1 MNAWMLSVTS
11 LVGSGT
17 ATAQDA
23 AETRNSSTPG
33 SRLWLLRIHP
43 PHSGERFG
51 GEVRLFCTLLSTP
64 RPLFVEEFLEHLAFR
79 GGDPDGAG
87 DVLPQVRIDQPDRV
101 IASSQYQGLVQGRDT
116 DLLAVDLDPCPRA
129 NE

>member
-64 RPLFVEEFLEHLAFR
+64 RPAKPRRKPALANNRAPAQPLSGLWRPRLFVEEFFEDFAAGR
-79 GGDPDGAG
+79 SDPDRAR
-87 DVLPQVRIDQPDRV
+87 DV
-101 IASSQYQGLVQGRDT
+101 
-116 DLLAVDLDPCPRA
+116 
-129 NE
+129 

>member
-1 MNAWMLSVTS
+1 MRVRRTKRSYEGSLPLGAPFSFRWNCGWMNAWMLSVTS

-79 GGDPDGAG
+79 GG
-87 DVLPQVRIDQPDRV
+87 
-101 IASSQYQGLVQGRDT
+101 
-116 DLLAVDLDPCPRA
+116 
-129 NE
+129 